1 MGCMTKMQFLLSLH
15 DKLTGLPRDEVEQRL
30 NFYSEMIEDR
40 MEEGLSE
47 ADAVAAAGS
56 IDDIASQIKADI
68 PLAKIVKEKIKPR
81 KNRKGWQIALLAV
94 GGLVW
99 VPLLIAAAAVVVSLY
114 VSVWALIASL
124 WGVFAALVVCAFAV
138 TVFGI
143 AFAFSGNVYTGL
155 AAMAAGMVCAGLGI
169 FLFFGCREATKGAA
183 WLTKKM
189 VLAIKK
195 IL

>member
-1 MGCMTKMQFLLSLH
+1 M
-15 DKLTGLPRDEVEQRL
+15 
-30 NFYSEMIEDR
+30 
-40 MEEGLSE
+40 
-47 ADAVAAAGS
+47 
-56 IDDIASQIKADI
+56 
-68 PLAKIVKEKIKPR
+68 
-81 KNRKGWQIALLAV
+81 AV